1 VGTDDA
7 DFLFACCFGF
17 KSNGFSIFLCY
28 LRADDPSWNP
38 ATDAQAVDRAFRIGQ
53 TKNVVIYR
61 LITCGTVEEKIYRRQ
76 IFKDSITRQTTGGTK
91 DPFRSEESQWRNG
104 STSVSNAGGLGFE
117 PRQGQGVLSSYEA
130 PNNFGLVTLT
140 SFG

>member
-1 VGTDDA
+1 MFHG
-7 DFLFACCFGF
+7 
-17 KSNGFSIFLCY
+17 Y

-91 DPFRSEESQWRNG
+91 DPFRSEDQ
-104 STSVSNAGGLGFE
+104 
-117 PRQGQGVLSSYEA
+117 
-130 PNNFGLVTLT
+130 
-140 SFG
+140 